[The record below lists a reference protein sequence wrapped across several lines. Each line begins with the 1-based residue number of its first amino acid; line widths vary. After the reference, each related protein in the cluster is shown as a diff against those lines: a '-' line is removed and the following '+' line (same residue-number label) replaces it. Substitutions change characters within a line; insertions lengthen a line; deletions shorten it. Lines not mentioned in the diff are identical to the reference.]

1 MVNSKFLLMDPSVW
15 EIFRKQEV
23 LVWGSVDGDQRGP
36 WQSHGTRLRS
46 HYHTC
51 PGSCSDGHLL
61 GFERSQGYFR
71 KVKQHKGPF
80 MGFYTETNPVSHSQV
95 VRSVYNPLFCLHLI
109 TVILFV
115 CVLLIHLEASILCVT
130 VHHDL
135 LQAILFLLAVASCME
150 KCCKDC
156 LLASAP

>member
-1 MVNSKFLLMDPSVW
+1 MSVS
-15 EIFRKQEV
+15 I
-23 LVWGSVDGDQRGP
+23 LWGSVDRDQRRP
-36 WQSHGTRLRS
+36 WQSLRS

-115 CVLLIHLEASILCVT
+115 CMLLIHLEASILCVT

-150 KCCKDC
+150 KEGSSLSCLFTRPCCKDC

>member
-1 MVNSKFLLMDPSVW
+1 
-15 EIFRKQEV
+15 
-23 LVWGSVDGDQRGP
+23 
-36 WQSHGTRLRS
+36 
-46 HYHTC
+46 
-51 PGSCSDGHLL
+51 
-61 GFERSQGYFR
+61 
-71 KVKQHKGPF
+71 

-115 CVLLIHLEASILCVT
+115 CMLLIHLEASILCVM

-150 KCCKDC
+150 KWGGPLYHVYLQGPAAKTSC
-156 LLASAP
+156 LPLLLNQI

>member
-1 MVNSKFLLMDPSVW
+1 MSVS
-15 EIFRKQEV
+15 I
-23 LVWGSVDGDQRGP
+23 LWGSVDRDQRGP

-95 VRSVYNPLFCLHLI
+95 VRSVYNPQFCLHLI

-115 CVLLIHLEASILCVT
+115 CMLLYPPGSLDSVCHSPSRFITGDSFLTHCGIVYGKVGWSSLSC
-130 VHHDL
+130 
-135 LQAILFLLAVASCME
+135 LFTRP
-150 KCCKDC
+150 CCKDC